1 MAFSKSEKKVIRQ
14 IRKDYVRPDKIYMFW
29 FVYDIDGQAISWEGG
44 WDLLT
49 DTLFRN
55 EYSIESATNWPEG
68 NAKPVYKTVI
78 G

>member
-1 MAFSKSEKKVIRQ
+1 MFSKSEKKIIRQ
-14 IRKDYVRPDKIYMFW
+14 IRKTYMKLHSIYMFW

-44 WDLLT
+44 WDLPT

-55 EYSIESATNWPEG
+55 EYSIESI
-68 NAKPVYKTVI
+68 KPIYKTVI